1 MRQRYKISIP
11 PVTLPFCCLS
21 LHTFTF
27 IPIPL
32 QIPYHFS
39 CTLFLTTSSTYIPT
53 PPSTPLP
60 VSSIMAPMAVE
71 TNVNGADSHLN
82 AKAATFTPPSQTS
95 AYHASSS
102 KEAMSTEASYAAHNY
117 HPLPIVFAKAQG
129 CSVWDPEGKHY
140 LDFLSAYSA
149 VNQGHCHP
157 KLIQALVDQ
166 ASRLT
171 LSSRAFYNDVFPK
184 FAEKITSMTGFD
196 MVLPM
201 NTGAEAVETA
211 VKIARKWGYKS
222 KGIPK
227 DKALVF
233 SVQENFHGRTF
244 AAITMS
250 TDPESREN
258 YGPYL
263 PGIGSYCP
271 STGKPIPYNDVAA
284 LEAAFE
290 AHGKEVAGFLVE
302 PIQGEAGIVVPDDD
316 YLRRVRELC
325 DKHNVLMMVDEIQT
339 GIARTGKLLCH
350 EWAGIKPDIVL
361 LGKAISGGMYPVSCV
376 LGRKDVML
384 TVEPGTHGS
393 TYGGNPLGS
402 AVAIKALEIVE
413 EEQLTQRAER
423 LGEVFRQGLRDIQ
436 KQDPMI
442 TTIRGK
448 GLLNAIVIDESK
460 TGGHSAW
467 DLCMLMKEK
476 GLLVGRALKIAHVK
490 SVTTEIATAPT
501 ASDEPAHPSTGCGAT
516 SHVGAGAEVA
526 AVTMSNT
533 FDRPNANTSFLST
546 QAKPTHQNIIRL
558 APPLVITEDEIKTAL
573 KIILEAVKE
582 LPTLKGKK
590 EDEVLPAGEKH
601 LEPGLEN

>member
-1 MRQRYKISIP
+1 
-11 PVTLPFCCLS
+11 
-21 LHTFTF
+21 
-27 IPIPL
+27 
-32 QIPYHFS
+32 
-39 CTLFLTTSSTYIPT
+39 
-53 PPSTPLP
+53 
-60 VSSIMAPMAVE
+60 MAPMAVE
-71 TNVNGADSHLN
+71 TNGNGADSNLN
-82 AKAATFTPPSQTS
+82 AKAATLTPPKEAST
-95 AYHASSS
+95 YHASSS
-102 KEAMSTEASYAAHNY
+102 KEAMSAEASFAAHNY

-211 VKIARKWGYKS
+211 VKIARKWGYKT

-263 PGIGSYCP
+263 PGVGAYCP
-271 STGKPIPYNDVAA
+271 STGKPIPYNDISA
-284 LEAAFE
+284 LEEAFE

-350 EWAGIKPDIVL
+350 EWSGIKPDIVL

-384 TVEPGTHGS
+384 TIEPGTHGS

-413 EEQLTQRAER
+413 EEQLTERAEK
-423 LGEVFRQGLRDIQ
+423 LGEVFRQGLREIQ
-436 KQDPMI
+436 KKDPMI

-490 SVTTEIATAPT
+490 SATTNTAATPT
-501 ASDEPAHPSTGCGAT
+501 ASNEPVHPSTGSGAT
-516 SHVGAGAEVA
+516 GHVGVGAEVA
-526 AVTMSNT
+526 MTMSNT
-533 FDRPNANTSFLST
+533 FDRPNANTSLLSS

-558 APPLVITEDEIKTAL
+558 APPLVISEEEIKTAL
-573 KIILEAVKE
+573 KIIHEAVSE
-582 LPTLKGKK
+582 LPSLKGKK